1 MKSLRSLE
9 GAYGSNLGPIYTCFF
24 KTWTLMEVALKNVKL
39 LPFLASTPLLTLSIQ
54 LHLSVPRFPL
64 FYFFTNHLLHF
75 PYKSVNLSQSLG
87 SATSCVLAF
96 NFKVV
101 SF

>member
-64 FYFFTNHLLHF
+64 FYFFYKPSSSLPLQISKPLSVTGFCHF
-75 PYKSVNLSQSLG
+75 LCLG
-87 SATSCVLAF
+87 L
-96 NFKVV
+96 
-101 SF
+101 